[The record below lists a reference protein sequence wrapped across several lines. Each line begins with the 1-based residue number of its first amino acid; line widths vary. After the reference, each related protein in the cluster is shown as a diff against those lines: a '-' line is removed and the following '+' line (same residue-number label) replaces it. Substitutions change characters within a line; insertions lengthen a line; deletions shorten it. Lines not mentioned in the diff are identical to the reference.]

1 MITEQQLFEV
11 IAKAEDLD
19 PTVLTLETK
28 LSDLG
33 IDSLA
38 KMELIFH
45 VEDQYKIMLPSQELD
60 VETLGEVLDLVN
72 RHLP

>member
-1 MITEQQLFEV
+1 MITQQQLFEV

-19 PTVLTLETK
+19 PTSLTLETK

-45 VEDQYKIMLPSQELD
+45 VEDQYKIMLPSNELD
-60 VETLGEVLDLVN
+60 VSTLGEVLDLVN

>member
-1 MITEQQLFEV
+1 MITHQQLFEV

-19 PTVLTLETK
+19 PTVLTSETK

-60 VETLGEVLDLVN
+60 VETLGEVLNLVN

>member
-1 MITEQQLFEV
+1 MITEHELFEV

>member
-1 MITEQQLFEV
+1 MITQQQLFEV

-19 PTVLTLETK
+19 PTSLTLETK

-45 VEDQYKIMLPSQELD
+45 VEDQYKIMLPSNELD
-60 VETLGEVLDLVN
+60 VSTLGEVLDLVN
-72 RHLP
+72 RHIP